1 MKTKKSFKNI
11 IKTLVQILLIL
22 AAVLLVAAYAI
33 NAYVADTTAAQI
45 ISTDSAAALPDKPD
59 CILVLGCGVR
69 SDGTPSDMLEDRIK
83 QGVFLY
89 QNGAAPKIIMS
100 GDHGRKDYDEVNV
113 MKDYAIGLGVP
124 SEDIFMDHAG
134 FSTYESI
141 CRAKE
146 VFGVKSVI
154 IVTQAFHLPR
164 ALYIANS
171 FGIDALGV
179 EADLRTYAGSRYF
192 ELREMLARNKDF
204 LTCIIKPAPTYLG
217 DPIPVSGNGDVTAG

>member
-1 MKTKKSFKNI
+1 MKKQKSLKNI

-22 AAVLLVAAYAI
+22 AAVALVAAYAV
-33 NAYVADTTAAQI
+33 NSYVIDSTAADI
-45 ISTDSAAALPDKPD
+45 ISAEDAAALPDTPD
-59 CILVLGCGVR
+59 CIIVLGCGVR
-69 SDGTPSDMLEDRIK
+69 ADGTPSDMLEDRIK

-113 MKDYAIGLGVP
+113 MKDCAIEMGVP

-141 CRAKE
+141 YRAKE
-146 VFGVKSVI
+146 IFGVESAI
-154 IVTQAFHLPR
+154 IVTQNFHLPR
-164 ALYIANS
+164 ALYIAGA
-171 FGIDALGV
+171 FGIDAVGV
-179 EADLRTYAGSRYF
+179 GADLREYAGSRYF

-217 DPIPVSGNGDVTAG
+217 EPIPVSGNGDVTAG